1 MKRFVALVLGISL
14 VAGGAFAQS
23 KAVWRG
29 NQFQIEKGAKIRLGV
44 DNDNLGKAIV
54 ALWDKLHPEAAG
66 AVEYVN
72 FGAASGAAGGTDQIT
87 ALQGE
92 APDVALVIDN
102 EVSRN
107 DQSLLALDAVITKA
121 ATSFAMEPFYSGA
134 NGKTIKFV
142 PVAYDGM
149 AFAWNKTMMDAL
161 KLDTTDK
168 NKDGLPDAFDTW
180 EEIFDLAK
188 KWQASRP
195 TYKGK
200 PVNIVYPMSL
210 DEVWSGYSNLSAA
223 GWKIFPTK
231 EAANPGFDQD
241 SFRAG
246 LEFIKAASD
255 AMISVEANG
264 VRTPGASMTWR
275 WDDALNNETAPFF
288 LVGTWMDVNGAETK
302 GGYDIKFGPMPTWKG
317 KRLTPFVKTKG
328 WVINGFTKYPS
339 AAHELYRILFTKDGM
354 QTMVNNSAYIPAL
367 KAKAS
372 NTPSYRQD
380 PNKAEMSAAF
390 AFNYPEPT
398 VTLPANS
405 KKKAMDGYYGIGLNL
420 ELRSVWDGEKTPA
433 QAQATIVDLYKKWYE
448 ENNK

>member
-1 MKRFVALVLGISL
+1 MCPFRE
-14 VAGGAFAQS
+14 
-23 KAVWRG
+23 R
-29 NQFQIEKGAKIRLGV
+29 
-44 DNDNLGKAIV
+44 
-54 ALWDKLHPEAAG
+54 
-66 AVEYVN
+66 
-72 FGAASGAAGGTDQIT
+72 
-87 ALQGE
+87 
-92 APDVALVIDN
+92 VIMP
-102 EVSRN
+102 
-107 DQSLLALDAVITKA
+107 T
-121 ATSFAMEPFYSGA
+121 
-134 NGKTIKFV
+134 
-142 PVAYDGM
+142 
-149 AFAWNKTMMDAL
+149 AFAWNKTMMEAL

-188 KWQASRP
+188 KWQANRP
-195 TYKGK
+195 SYKGK

-210 DEVWSGYSNLSAA
+210 DEVWSGYSNLSA
-223 GWKIFPTK
+223 GNWKIFPTK
-231 EAANPGFDQD
+231 DAAKPGFDQD
-241 SFRAG
+241 GFRAG
-246 LEFIKAASD
+246 LEFIKTASD

-264 VRTPGASMTWR
+264 VKTPGASMTWR

-317 KRLTPFVKTKG
+317 VRLTPFVKTKG

-339 AAHELYRILFTKDGM
+339 ASHELYRILFTKDGM

-372 NTPSYRQD
+372 NTPSYKTD

-398 VTLPANS
+398 VTLPANP
-405 KKKAMDGYYGIGLNL
+405 KKKGMDGYYGIGLNL
-420 ELRSVWDGEKTPA
+420 ELRAVWDGEKTPA
-433 QAQATIVDLYKKWYE
+433 DAQANIVKLYNKWYE

>member
-44 DNDNLGKAIV
+44 DNDILGKAIV

-72 FGAASGAAGGTDQIT
+72 FGAAGGTDQIT

-92 APDVALVIDN
+92 APDVALVIDG

-107 DQSLLALDAVITKA
+107 EQSLLPLDAVITKA
-121 ATSFAMEPFYSGA
+121 AANFAMEPFYSGA

-149 AFAWNKTMMDAL
+149 AFAWNKTMMEAL

-188 KWQASRP
+188 KWQANRP
-195 TYKGK
+195 SYKGK

-210 DEVWSGYSNLSAA
+210 DEVWSGYSNLSA
-223 GWKIFPTK
+223 GNWKIFPTK
-231 EAANPGFDQD
+231 DAAKPGFDQD
-241 SFRAG
+241 GFRAG
-246 LEFIKAASD
+246 LEFIKTASD

-264 VRTPGASMTWR
+264 VKTPGASMTWR

-317 KRLTPFVKTKG
+317 VRLTPFVKT
-328 WVINGFTKYPS
+328 
-339 AAHELYRILFTKDGM
+339 
-354 QTMVNNSAYIPAL
+354 
-367 KAKAS
+367 
-372 NTPSYRQD
+372 
-380 PNKAEMSAAF
+380 
-390 AFNYPEPT
+390 
-398 VTLPANS
+398 
-405 KKKAMDGYYGIGLNL
+405 
-420 ELRSVWDGEKTPA
+420 
-433 QAQATIVDLYKKWYE
+433 
-448 ENNK
+448 

>member
-1 MKRFVALVLGISL
+1 MKRFVALILGISL

-54 ALWDKLHPEAAG
+54 ALWDKLHPEAVG

-72 FGAASGAAGGTDQIT
+72 FGAAGGTDQIT

-92 APDVALVIDN
+92 APDVALVIDG

-121 ATSFAMEPFYSGA
+121 ATSFAMEPFYTGA
-134 NGKTIKFV
+134 NGKAKKFV

-149 AFAWNKTMMDAL
+149 AFAWNKTMMEAL

-180 EEIFDLAK
+180 EKIFDLAK
-188 KWQASRP
+188 KWQTNRP

-200 PVNIVYPMSL
+200 PVNIVYPMCL
-210 DEVWSGYSNLSAA
+210 DEVWSGYSNLSA
-223 GWKIFPTK
+223 GNWKIFPTK
-231 EAANPGFDQD
+231 DAANPGFDQD
-241 SFRAG
+241 GFRAG

-264 VRTPGASMTWR
+264 VKTPGASMTWR

-317 KRLTPFVKTKG
+317 VRLTPFVKTKG

-354 QTMVNNSAYIPAL
+354 QTMVDNSAYIPAL
-367 KAKAS
+367 KANAT
-372 NTPSYRQD
+372 NAPNYRKD

-398 VTLPANS
+398 VTLPANP

-420 ELRSVWDGEKTPA
+420 ELRAVWDGEKTPA
-433 QAQATIVDLYKKWYE
+433 QAQATVVDLYKKWYE

>member
-1 MKRFVALVLGISL
+1 MKRFIALVLGISL

-54 ALWDKLHPEAAG
+54 DLWDKLHPEAAG

-72 FGAASGAAGGTDQIT
+72 FGAAGGTDQIT

-92 APDVALVIDN
+92 APDVALVIDG

-121 ATSFAMEPFYSGA
+121 ATKFAMEPFYSGA
-134 NGKTIKFV
+134 NGKTKKFV

-149 AFAWNKTMMDAL
+149 AFAWNKTMMEAL

-180 EEIFDLAK
+180 EEIFDLSK
-188 KWQASRP
+188 KWQANRP

-210 DEVWSGYSNLSAA
+210 DEVWSGYSNLTA
-223 GWKIFPTK
+223 GKWKIFPTK
-231 EAANPGFDQD
+231 DAANPGFDQD

-264 VRTPGASMTWR
+264 VKTPGASMTWR

-288 LVGTWMDVNGAETK
+288 LVGTWMDVNGAEIK

-317 KRLTPFVKTKG
+317 VRLTPFVKTKG

-367 KAKAS
+367 KSRAS
-372 NTPSYRQD
+372 NTPNYRKD
-380 PNKAEMSAAF
+380 PNKAEMARAF

-398 VTLPANS
+398 VTLPANP

-420 ELRSVWDGEKTPA
+420 ELRAVWDGEKTPA

>member
-14 VAGGAFAQS
+14 IAGGAFAQS

-29 NQFQIEKGAKIRLGV
+29 NQYQIEKGAKIRLGV

-54 ALWDKLHPEAAG
+54 ALWDKIHPEAVG
-66 AVEYVN
+66 VVEYVN
-72 FGAASGAAGGTDQIT
+72 FGAAGGTDQIT

-92 APDVALVIDN
+92 APDVALVIDG

-107 DQSLLALDAVITKA
+107 EQSLLALDAIITKGA
-121 ATSFAMEPFYSGA
+121 QNFAMEPFYSGA
-134 NGKTIKFV
+134 NSKTVKFV

-149 AFAWNKTMMDAL
+149 AFAWNKTMLEAL
-161 KLDTTDK
+161 NLDTTDK

-180 EEIFDLAK
+180 EEIFDLSK
-188 KWQASRP
+188 KWQTNRP

-200 PVNIVYPMSL
+200 TVNIVYPMCL
-210 DEVWSGYSNLSAA
+210 DEVWSGYSNLTAG
-223 GWKIFPTK
+223 GWKIFPTND
-231 EAANPGFDQD
+231 AANPGFSQN

-246 LEFIKAASD
+246 LDFIKTASD

-264 VRTPGASMTWR
+264 VRTPGASMVWR

-288 LVGTWMDVNGAETK
+288 LVGTWMDITGAETK

-317 KRLTPFVKTKG
+317 VRLTPFVKTKG

-354 QTMVNNSAYIPAL
+354 QAMVNNSAYIPAL

-372 NTPSYRQD
+372 NTPNYTND
-380 PNKAEMSAAF
+380 PNKEEMASAF

-398 VTLPANS
+398 ITLPANP

-420 ELRSVWDGEKTPA
+420 ELRAVWDGDKTPA
-433 QAQATIVDLYKKWYE
+433 DAQANLVKLYQIWYE

>member
-1 MKRFVALVLGISL
+1 MKRFVALILGISL

-72 FGAASGAAGGTDQIT
+72 FAAAGGTDQIT

-92 APDVALVIDN
+92 APDVALVIDG

-121 ATSFAMEPFYSGA
+121 ATSFAMEPFYTGA
-134 NGKTIKFV
+134 NGKAKKFV

-149 AFAWNKTMMDAL
+149 AFAWNKTMMEAL

-180 EEIFDLAK
+180 EKIFDLAK
-188 KWQASRP
+188 KWQANRP

-200 PVNIVYPMSL
+200 PVNIVYPMCL
-210 DEVWSGYSNLSAA
+210 DEVWSGYSNLSA
-223 GWKIFPTK
+223 GNWKIFPTK
-231 EAANPGFDQD
+231 DAANPGFDQD
-241 SFRAG
+241 GFRAG

-264 VRTPGASMTWR
+264 VKTPGASMTWR

-317 KRLTPFVKTKG
+317 VRLTPFVKTKG

-354 QTMVNNSAYIPAL
+354 QTLVDNSAYIPAL
-367 KAKAS
+367 KAKAT
-372 NTPSYRQD
+372 NAPNYRKD

-398 VTLPANS
+398 VTLPANP

-420 ELRSVWDGEKTPA
+420 ELRAVWDGEKTPA
-433 QAQATIVDLYKKWYE
+433 QAQATVVDLYKKWYE

>member
-1 MKRFVALVLGISL
+1 MKRFVALILGISL

-29 NQFQIEKGAKIRLGV
+29 NQFQIEKGAKIRLGL

-72 FGAASGAAGGTDQIT
+72 FGSLGGMDQIT

-92 APDVALVIDN
+92 APDVALVIDG

-121 ATSFAMEPFYSGA
+121 ATSFAMEPFYTGA
-134 NGKTIKFV
+134 NGKAKKFV

-149 AFAWNKTMMDAL
+149 AFAWNKTMMEAL

-180 EEIFDLAK
+180 EKIFDLAK
-188 KWQASRP
+188 KWQTNRP

-200 PVNIVYPMSL
+200 PVNIVYPMCL
-210 DEVWSGYSNLSAA
+210 DEVWSGYSNLSA
-223 GWKIFPTK
+223 GNWKIFPTK
-231 EAANPGFDQD
+231 DAANPGFDQD
-241 SFRAG
+241 GFRAG

-264 VRTPGASMTWR
+264 VKTPGASMTWR

-317 KRLTPFVKTKG
+317 VRLTPFVKTKG

-354 QTMVNNSAYIPAL
+354 QTMVDNSAYIPAL
-367 KAKAS
+367 KANAT
-372 NTPSYRQD
+372 NAPNYRKD

-398 VTLPANS
+398 VTLPANP

-420 ELRSVWDGEKTPA
+420 ELRAVWDGEKTPA
-433 QAQATIVDLYKKWYE
+433 QAQATVVDLYKKWYE